1 MKVQK
6 NKIILDDE
14 NIVKISKYISYKYDL
29 EDGEEIVGDKKD
41 KIIYEIL
48 LEEAY
53 KIISR
58 KLYASKD
65 VSIKL
70 EHKINNIEMIDKII
84 NKLKEDKYIND
95 KEYAKQ
101 YIEIKKYG
109 RKRVCYELSKKG
121 ISEKE
126 INLAY
131 DELEIDEAEFISF
144 YIKKIAK
151 KEREK
156 QIRYLLRRGFSFDL
170 ISEKLGEEE

>member
-14 NIVKISKYISYKYDL
+14 KIVKVSKYISFKYDL
-29 EDGEEIVGDKKD
+29 ENGEEILGEKKD
-41 KIIYEIL
+41 QIIYEIL

-58 KLYASKD
+58 KLYTAKE
-65 VSIKL
+65 VVMKL
-70 EHKINNIEMIDKII
+70 QQKINNIEIIDKII
-84 NKLKEDKYIND
+84 KKLEENKYIND

-101 YIEIKKYG
+101 YIETKKFG

-121 ISEKE
+121 IKEKE

-144 YIKKIAK
+144 YIRKVAK
-151 KEREK
+151 KDREK
-156 QIRYLLRRGFSFDL
+156 QIKYLLRRGFSFDL
-170 ISEKLGEEE
+170 IEEKLGDD

>member
-1 MKVQK
+1 MKVLN

-14 NIVKISKYISYKYDL
+14 KVLKISKYISFKYDL
-29 EDGEEIVGDKKD
+29 EDGEKISEEKKD

-58 KLYASKD
+58 KLYTAKD
-65 VSIKL
+65 VRMKL
-70 EHKINNIEMIDKII
+70 QQKVNNIQIIDKII
-84 NKLKEDKYIND
+84 NKLEEDKYIND

-121 ISEKE
+121 ISENK
-126 INLAY
+126 INSAY

-144 YIKKIAK
+144 YIRKVAK
-151 KEREK
+151 KDREK
-156 QIRYLLRRGFSFDL
+156 QIRYLLRKGFSFDL
-170 ISEKLGEEE
+170 IEEKLNS